1 MEKFYKTNL
10 KYWNELVDIHSKS
23 RHYDLEGFLKGEN
36 SLHDIELE
44 ALGDVSGKNL
54 LHLQCHFGLDTLS

>member
-10 KYWNELVDIHSKS
+10 KYWNELVDIHSSS
-23 RHYDLEGFLKGEN
+23 REYNLEGFLKGES
-36 SLHDIELE
+36 SLHDIDLE